1 MSKLVPCLCLDKKQ
15 LKTHAGG
22 GGILRSS
29 PPAPPSPGEMGAL
42 SVVPCGVQSPVTSG
56 CWSPPSYRGGRE
68 AGITWYVCFP
78 DSLCSFFS
86 CAVLNVKM
94 MMEVLHHC
102 KCLAFLLSPVCTGR
116 SH

>member
-42 SVVPCGVQSPVTSG
+42 SVVTCGVQSPVTSG
-56 CWSPPSYRGGRE
+56 CWSPVTEVEGRQ
-68 AGITWYVCFP
+68 GLLGVCFP
-78 DSLCSFFS
+78 DALCSFFS
-86 CAVLNVKM
+86 CAVLNMKM

>member
-42 SVVPCGVQSPVTSG
+42 SVVPCGV
-56 CWSPPSYRGGRE
+56 
-68 AGITWYVCFP
+68 
-78 DSLCSFFS
+78 
-86 CAVLNVKM
+86 
-94 MMEVLHHC
+94 
-102 KCLAFLLSPVCTGR
+102 
-116 SH
+116 